1 VELFHP
7 EILTGGGKGESRLA
21 DALEAPGPGLSVERS
36 GRWQS
41 AGMWRQRPVPGC
53 RRFVVER
60 DQQAP
65 RLERPPRLRRGRP
78 SYPVDHGWS
87 SPS

>member
-1 VELFHP
+1 MELFHP

-65 RLERPPRLRRGRP
+65 RLRASTAVAPRTPELP
-78 SYPVDHGWS
+78 S
-87 SPS
+87 